1 MAKEEVYLAMR
12 KTLLVVVSF
21 LTAFCLNGFAQ
32 KNELAVIAGA
42 KITPKVG
49 STTNETTFSTNFAI
63 EANYAAQLAHV
74 PAVSLHLEF
83 PFVAAP
89 STDLTT
95 SNLTAVKSYSSI
107 FFTPALRLKILPES
121 PFSPW
126 ISAGG
131 GLAHFGPSSTTLAGT
146 TVTTASTN
154 KGAVEA
160 GVGADFHPPLLPV
173 AFRFEARDFY
183 TGIPN
188 LNTVNIKVR
197 HNLLVGGGVV
207 FRF

>member
-1 MAKEEVYLAMR
+1 MR
-12 KTLLVVVSF
+12 KALVVVSF
-21 LTAFCLNGFAQ
+21 LTVFCLNGFAQ
-32 KNELAVIAGA
+32 KNEVAVIAGA

-49 STTNETTFSTNFAI
+49 STSNETTFSTNFAF
-63 EANYAAQLAHV
+63 EANYATQLAHV

-107 FFTPALRLKILPES
+107 FFTPALRLKILAGA

-126 ISAGG
+126 VSAGG
-131 GLAHFGPSSTTLAGT
+131 GLAHFGPGSTTQAGT
-146 TVTTASTN
+146 TVTTTSTN

-197 HNLLVGGGVV
+197 HNILVGGGVV
-207 FRF
+207 LRF

>member
-1 MAKEEVYLAMR
+1 MR
-12 KTLLVVVSF
+12 KALVVVSF
-21 LTAFCLNGFAQ
+21 LTVFCLNGFAQ

-49 STTNETTFSTNFAI
+49 TTSNETTFSTNFAF
-63 EANYAAQLAHV
+63 EANYATQLAHV

-107 FFTPALRLKILPES
+107 FFTPALRLKILAGA

-126 ISAGG
+126 VSAGG
-131 GLAHFGPSSTTLAGT
+131 GLAHFGPGSTTQAGT
-146 TVTTASTN
+146 TVTTTSTN

-197 HNLLVGGGVV
+197 HNILVGGGVV
-207 FRF
+207 LRF

>member
-1 MAKEEVYLAMR
+1 MR
-12 KTLLVVVSF
+12 KTLVVVSF
-21 LTAFCLNGFAQ
+21 LIVFCLSGFAQ
-32 KNELAVIAGA
+32 KNEIAVIAGA

-49 STTNETTFSTNFAI
+49 STSNETTFSTNFAF
-63 EANYAAQLAHV
+63 EANYATQLAHV

-107 FFTPALRLKILPES
+107 FFTPALRLKILAGA

-131 GLAHFGPSSTTLAGT
+131 GLAHFGPGSTTQAGT
-146 TVTTASTN
+146 TVNTTSTN

-173 AFRFEARDFY
+173 AFRVEARDFY

-197 HNLLVGGGVV
+197 HNILVGGGVV
-207 FRF
+207 LRF

>member
-12 KTLLVVVSF
+12 KTLLVVSF

-49 STTNETTFSTNFAI
+49 STTNETTFSTNFAV

-154 KGAVEA
+154 KSAVEA

>member
-1 MAKEEVYLAMR
+1 MYFAMR
-12 KTLLVVVSF
+12 KNLLVVVSF
-21 LTAFCLNGFAQ
+21 LTVFCLNGFAQ

-42 KITPKVG
+42 KITPQVG
-49 STTNETTFSTNFAI
+49 STTNKTTFSTKFAF

-74 PAVSLHLEF
+74 PAISLHLEF
-83 PFVAAP
+83 PFVASP

-95 SNLTAVKSYSSI
+95 ADLTAVKSYSAI

-131 GLAHFGPSSTTLAGT
+131 GLAHFSPSSTTLAGT
-146 TVTTASTN
+146 TVTTDSTT
-154 KGAVEA
+154 KSAVQA

-173 AFRFEARDFY
+173 AFRFEVRDFY

-188 LNTVNIKVR
+188 LNTVSIKVR
-197 HNLLVGGGVV
+197 HNIMAGGGIVL
-207 FRF
+207 RF

>member
-1 MAKEEVYLAMR
+1 MR
-12 KTLLVVVSF
+12 KTLLVVSF
-21 LTAFCLNGFAQ
+21 LTVFCLNGLAQ
-32 KNELAVIAGA
+32 KNEIAVIAGA
-42 KITPKVG
+42 KVTPKVG
-49 STTNETTFSTNFAI
+49 STTNETTFSTNFAF

-83 PFVAAP
+83 PFVASP

-107 FFTPALRLKILPES
+107 FFTPSLRLKILAGA

-131 GLAHFGPSSTTLAGT
+131 GLAHFSPSSTTQAGT
-146 TVTTASTN
+146 TVTTASTT
-154 KGAVEA
+154 KSAVQA

-197 HNLLVGGGVV
+197 HNILVGGGVV
-207 FRF
+207 LRF

>member
-1 MAKEEVYLAMR
+1 MR
-12 KTLLVVVSF
+12 KTLLVVSF

-42 KITPKVG
+42 KVTPKVG
-49 STTNETTFSTNFAI
+49 SATNETTFSTGFAF
-63 EANYAAQLAHV
+63 EGNYAAQLAHV

-83 PFVAAP
+83 PVVASP
-89 STDLTT
+89 STDLST

-107 FFTPALRLKILPES
+107 FFTPALRLKLLPES

-131 GLAHFGPSSTTLAGT
+131 GLAHFGPGSTTQAGT

-154 KGAVEA
+154 KGAVQA

-183 TGIPN
+183 TGIIN
-188 LNTVNIKVR
+188 LNTVDIKVR
-197 HNLLVGGGVV
+197 HNIFVGGGVV
-207 FRF
+207 LRF

>member
-1 MAKEEVYLAMR
+1 MR
-12 KTLLVVVSF
+12 KALVVVSF
-21 LTAFCLNGFAQ
+21 LTVFCLNGFAQ
-32 KNELAVIAGA
+32 KNEVAVIAGA

-49 STTNETTFSTNFAI
+49 STTNETTFSTNFAF
-63 EANYAAQLAHV
+63 EANYATQLAHV

-83 PFVAAP
+83 PFMAAP

-107 FFTPALRLKILPES
+107 FFTPALRLKILAGA

-126 ISAGG
+126 VSAGG
-131 GLAHFGPSSTTLAGT
+131 GLAHFGPGSTTQAGT
-146 TVTTASTN
+146 TVTTTSTN

-197 HNLLVGGGVV
+197 HNILVGGGVV
-207 FRF
+207 LRF

>member
-1 MAKEEVYLAMR
+1 MR
-12 KTLLVVVSF
+12 KTLLVVSF

-42 KITPKVG
+42 KVTPKVG
-49 STTNETTFSTNFAI
+49 SATNETTFSTGFAF
-63 EANYAAQLAHV
+63 EGNYAAQLAHV

-83 PFVAAP
+83 PVVASP
-89 STDLTT
+89 STDLST

-107 FFTPALRLKILPES
+107 FFTPALRLKLLPES

-131 GLAHFGPSSTTLAGT
+131 GLAHFGPGSTTQAGT

-154 KGAVEA
+154 KGAVQA

-188 LNTVNIKVR
+188 LNTVDIKVR
-197 HNLLVGGGVV
+197 HNIFVGGGVV
-207 FRF
+207 LRF

>member
-1 MAKEEVYLAMR
+1 MR
-12 KTLLVVVSF
+12 KQLLVVSF
-21 LTAFCLNGFAQ
+21 LTVFCLNGFAQ

-42 KITPKVG
+42 KITPQVG
-49 STTNETTFSTNFAI
+49 STTNQTTFATKFAF

-74 PAVSLHLEF
+74 PTLSLHLEF
-83 PFVAAP
+83 PFVASP

-95 SNLTAVKSYSSI
+95 SNLTAVKSYSSF

-131 GLAHFGPSSTTLAGT
+131 GFAHFNPSSTTQAGT
-146 TVTTASTN
+146 TVTTDSTTTS
-154 KGAVEA
+154 AVQA

-173 AFRFEARDFY
+173 AFRFEVRDFY

-197 HNLLVGGGVV
+197 HNLLAGGGIVL
-207 FRF
+207 RF

>member
-1 MAKEEVYLAMR
+1 MR
-12 KTLLVVVSF
+12 KTLLVVSF

-42 KITPKVG
+42 KVTPKVG
-49 STTNETTFSTNFAI
+49 SATNETTFSTGFAF
-63 EANYAAQLAHV
+63 EGNYAAQLAHV

-83 PFVAAP
+83 PVVASP

-107 FFTPALRLKILPES
+107 FFTPALRLKLLPES

-131 GLAHFGPSSTTLAGT
+131 GLAHFGPGSTTQAGT
-146 TVTTASTN
+146 TVNTASTN
-154 KGAVEA
+154 KGAVQA

-188 LNTVNIKVR
+188 LNTVDIKVR
-197 HNLLVGGGVV
+197 HNIFVGGGIVL
-207 FRF
+207 RF